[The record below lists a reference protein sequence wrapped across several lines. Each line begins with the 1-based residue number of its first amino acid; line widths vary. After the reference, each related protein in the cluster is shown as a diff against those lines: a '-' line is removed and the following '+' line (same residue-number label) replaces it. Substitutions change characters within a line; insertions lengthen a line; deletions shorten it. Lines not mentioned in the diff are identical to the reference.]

1 MSLVKQFLIALYRF
15 GSYPELIKV
24 KGIRVFIYGA
34 ITVILATLIMTAALI
49 PAYNAIGGMEGF
61 AQKYTPDFVL
71 KDGELTMD
79 KVDYTDKL
87 NGVRIYIDTNSNEL
101 NLSAAGDSII
111 AFIADKKEMYFFNGI
126 QGWHISFNALPMDI
140 SSDEI
145 KTDLSN
151 PAIRF
156 GVISIFVSM
165 LFCGNLGRTISS
177 TLMLVIIGNMINMFV
192 TRIPL
197 RFTQML
203 RLAVYARTL
212 PFIMQIFIQI
222 LFGFNFEPLVFY
234 AIGGTYIYL
243 GLKNIKMQN
252 GIVIA
257 DVSGYNT
264 GNKS

>member
-61 AQKYTPDFVL
+61 AQKYIPDFVL

-101 NLSAAGDSII
+101 NLSAVGDSIY
-111 AFIADKKEMYFFNGI
+111 AFIADRDEMYVFNGI
-126 QGWHISFNALPMDI
+126 QGQRISFNDFAVDI

-145 KTDLSN
+145 ITALSN
-151 PAIRF
+151 PGVRF
-156 GVISIFVSM
+156 GIISIFVLM
-165 LFCGNLGRTISS
+165 LFMGNMMRTIYSI
-177 TLMLVIIGNMINMFV
+177 LLLAIIGNLINMFV